1 MGLRSSRLHLAR
13 GRGRPRTASA
23 YLFKTYLKPG
33 YVVFSTLSEIGSH
46 PGFFH
51 LIVFH
56 QDRKTRVIDV
66 NLTGQPAER
75 AAWIASA
82 FEFFG
87 NTTEGKFCG
96 WDRWLQSEVVP
107 IVRRTTPLMREARD
121 KWREKWEMYE
131 ADQA

>member
-1 MGLRSSRLHLAR
+1 M
-13 GRGRPRTASA
+13 
-23 YLFKTYLKPG
+23 
-33 YVVFSTLSEIGSH
+33 
-46 PGFFH
+46 
-51 LIVFH
+51 
-56 QDRKTRVIDV
+56 

-87 NTTEGKFCG
+87 NTTDEIGKFCG

-121 KWREKWEMYE
+121 KWREKWEMDE